1 MKELKVFKKKISG
14 DIETPITLYK
24 KYINNDIGILLESR
38 DSIKGRYSF
47 IGKNPFIIVESNES
61 SIKIKKNG
69 EILKKNGRVLDTIKE
84 EIENIK
90 IIEDSSLPFCGG
102 AVGVIGYDIIK
113 QYEKLPK
120 INPDN
125 LNLPES
131 NMMFLTEFIMYDHYH
146 QDISI
151 IVLEDK
157 NNEELAYKR
166 IEEIE
171 NIIKTTTLP
180 INFYNINKIKIE
192 NEAISNT
199 TKEEFI
205 EMVQKAKK
213 YIFEG
218 DIFQVVLSQRWTLET
233 NEHPFNLYRK
243 LRSLNPSPYLFYF
256 NFGNYQVAG
265 SSPEMLVELR
275 GDEVF
280 NCPIAGTKKRG
291 KDEKEDL
298 LLAKDLLNDEK
309 EKAEH
314 IMLVDLARND
324 MGRISKIGSVKVTEF
339 MKIHYYSH
347 VMHIVSLV
355 EGEKRKDKDAF
366 SILSSFLPAG
376 TLSGAPK
383 IRAMEIIEELEKEK
397 RGIYG
402 GAAGYFSYNGD
413 MDTCIAIRT
422 MIIKD
427 NKVYM
432 QAGAGIT
439 SDSNPEMEYEET
451 KNKVKALLTAIKS

>member
-1 MKELKVFKKKISG
+1 MKELKIFKKKISG

-24 KYINNDIGILLESR
+24 KYVNDDVGILLESR

-47 IGKNPFIIVESNES
+47 IGKNPFIVIESNELN
-61 SIKIKKNG
+61 INIKKDG
-69 EILKKNGRVLDTIKE
+69 KVIEKNGKVLDTIKE

-90 IIEDSSLPFCGG
+90 IIEDKSLPFCGG

-113 QYEKLPK
+113 QYEKLPRT
-120 INPDN
+120 NPDS

-151 IVLEDK
+151 IVLEEK

-180 INFYNINKIKIE
+180 IDFYNINKIKIE
-192 NEAISNT
+192 NEAKSNT

-205 EMVQKAKK
+205 NMVKKAKK

-233 NEHPFNLYRK
+233 KEHPFNLYRK

-256 NFGNYQVAG
+256 NFGDYQVAG
-265 SSPEMLVELR
+265 SSPEMLVEVR
-275 GDEVF
+275 GNEVF
-280 NCPIAGTKKRG
+280 NCPIAGTRRRG

-298 LLAKDLLNDEK
+298 LLAKELLNDEK

-324 MGRISKIGSVKVTEF
+324 MGRIAKIGSVEVTEF
-339 MKIHYYSH
+339 MQVHYYSH

-355 EGEKRKDKDAF
+355 EGEKRDDKDSF
-366 SILSSFLPAG
+366 SVLSSFLPAG

-402 GAAGYFSYNGD
+402 GAAGYFSYNSD

-422 MIIKD
+422 MIIKE

-451 KNKVKALLTAIKS
+451 RNKVKALLTAIKS

>member
-1 MKELKVFKKKISG
+1 MKELKIFKKKISG

-24 KYINNDIGILLESR
+24 KYVNDDVGILLESR

-47 IGKNPFIIVESNES
+47 IGKNPFIVIESNELN
-61 SIKIKKNG
+61 INIKKDG
-69 EILKKNGRVLDTIKE
+69 KVIEKNGKVLDTIKE

-90 IIEDSSLPFCGG
+90 IIEDKSLPFCGG

-113 QYEKLPK
+113 QYEKLPRT
-120 INPDN
+120 NPDS

-151 IVLEDK
+151 IVLEEK

-180 INFYNINKIKIE
+180 IDFYNINKIKIE
-192 NEAISNT
+192 NEAKSNT

-205 EMVQKAKK
+205 NMVKKAKK

-233 NEHPFNLYRK
+233 KEHPFNLYRK

-256 NFGNYQVAG
+256 NFGDYQVAG
-265 SSPEMLVELR
+265 SSPEMLVEVR
-275 GDEVF
+275 GNEVF
-280 NCPIAGTKKRG
+280 NCPIAGTRRRG

-298 LLAKDLLNDEK
+298 LLAKELLNDEK

-324 MGRISKIGSVKVTEF
+324 MGRIAKIGSVEVTEF
-339 MKIHYYSH
+339 MQVHYYSH

-355 EGEKRKDKDAF
+355 EGEKRDDKDSF
-366 SILSSFLPAG
+366 SVLSSFLPAG

-422 MIIKD
+422 MIIKE

-451 KNKVKALLTAIKS
+451 RNKVKALLTAIKS